1 LGLEEPARLFG
12 ETLVEENKIHRVL
25 TDLAKRKV
33 NQAAAALVAIRMED
47 GMSTAKKVPE
57 GERPEAL
64 TTFEAAARS
73 GGKKPAGQGLTA
85 QPETASRP
93 DDPARKDKTA
103 TKVLRAGVAHDPE
116 AMTDAVQNSKDPR
129 IP

>member
-1 LGLEEPARLFG
+1 
-12 ETLVEENKIHRVL
+12 
-25 TDLAKRKV
+25 
-33 NQAAAALVAIRMED
+33 
-47 GMSTAKKVPE
+47 MSTARKVPK

-73 GGKKPAGQGLTA
+73 GGMKPENQGLTA
-85 QPETASRP
+85 KPETASRP
-93 DDPARKDKTA
+93 DDPQRKDKTA

-116 AMTDAVQNSKDPR
+116 GMTDAVQKSKDPR